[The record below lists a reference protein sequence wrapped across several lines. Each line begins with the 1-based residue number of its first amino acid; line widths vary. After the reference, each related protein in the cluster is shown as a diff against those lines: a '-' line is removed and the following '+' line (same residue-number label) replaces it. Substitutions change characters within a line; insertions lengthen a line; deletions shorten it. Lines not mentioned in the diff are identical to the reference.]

1 MIDHKTSAGMSILVH
16 LGRFL
21 FHEKF
26 RLPFDFSDCH
36 CGSQFEISDDDC
48 IAHHGFS
55 AGKAESAVD
64 CLKFKDLP
72 IGPFS
77 VVKHSGSFSFFWCL
91 P

>member
-1 MIDHKTSAGMSILVH
+1 MIDHKTSAGMNILVH

-21 FHEKF
+21 FPEKL

-36 CGSQFEISDDDC
+36 CGLQFEISDHHC
-48 IAHHGFS
+48 VAHHGFS

-72 IGPFS
+72 IGPFD
-77 VVKHSGSFSFFWCL
+77 VVKHGGSFTFFLCF

>member
-1 MIDHKTSAGMSILVH
+1 MIDHKTSAGMTIFVH

-21 FHEKF
+21 LPEKF
-26 RLPFDFSDCH
+26 RLLFGFSDCH
-36 CGSQFEISDDDC
+36 YGSLFKISDHGC

-64 CLKFKDLP
+64 CLKFKYLP
-72 IGPFS
+72 IGPFD
-77 VVKHSGSFSFFWCL
+77 VVKHGGSFTFFWCL